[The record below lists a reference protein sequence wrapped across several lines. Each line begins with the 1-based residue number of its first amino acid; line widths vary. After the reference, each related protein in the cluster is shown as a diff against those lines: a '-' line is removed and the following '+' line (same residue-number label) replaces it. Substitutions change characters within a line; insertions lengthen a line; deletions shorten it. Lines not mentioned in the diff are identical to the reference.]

1 MITVQIPGFR
11 ELRLEHLVLDYNGT
25 LAVDGI
31 LLPKVS
37 DTLKEVSGLLQVH
50 VITADTFGKVRQQLE
65 GLPLTIA
72 ILPSEQ
78 MEQSKLEY
86 CRKLGLDRTAAIGNG
101 RNDREMVKHAALG
114 ISVIQAEGAASATM
128 ANSHIITTNI
138 VNALQL
144 LLHPLR
150 LTATLRS

>member
-1 MITVQIPGFR
+1 MFDVQIPGFG
-11 ELRLEHLVLDYNGT
+11 RLQLEYVVLDYNGT
-25 LAVDGI
+25 LAVDGT
-31 LLPKVS
+31 LLPGAA
-37 DTLKEVSGLLQVH
+37 DALKEVSKSLQVH

-78 MEQSKLEY
+78 MEQSKFEY

-114 ISVIQAEGAASATM
+114 ISVIQAEGAASATI
-128 ANSHIITTNI
+128 ANSHIITTNV